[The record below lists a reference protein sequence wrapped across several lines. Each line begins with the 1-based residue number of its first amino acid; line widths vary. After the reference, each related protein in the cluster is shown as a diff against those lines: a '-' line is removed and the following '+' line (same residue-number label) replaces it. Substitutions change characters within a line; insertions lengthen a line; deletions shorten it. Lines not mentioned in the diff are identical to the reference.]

1 MTRSSLLS
9 SSAAM
14 AAVMLLAACGGGT
27 EEAAEPPPP
36 AVEAAAVRAAGG
48 LDRVTATGTLQRQR
62 EAQLSFRVPGVITQ
76 LSVEEGD
83 LVRKGQLIARIDP
96 TAVEAGRQQ
105 ALASLEQARRNY
117 ARDQTLFEQ
126 GFVSRQRLDDR
137 KSALEAAEAV
147 VTAITEAGGK
157 AQAVQADVSQEAD
170 VLAMFFQIGSE
181 PLDILV
187 NNAGIAHSSP
197 IESLEV
203 NDFDRLMG
211 VHLRGTFLCTR
222 SALKIMYAQNSGR
235 IINTASQLAY
245 IGAPG
250 FSHYTAAKGAILSFT
265 RSLALEI
272 GDRPITANCVAPGAT
287 MTPILADVPDDIL
300 EGIRQNIPAGRI
312 AEVEDIVGAYLFLAS
327 DAAGHF
333 RGQCLSPNGGDAFF

>member
-1 MTRSSLLS
+1 MR
-9 SSAAM
+9 
-14 AAVMLLAACGGGT
+14 
-27 EEAAEPPPP
+27 PPQTPLRP
-36 AVEAAAVRAAGG
+36 WWKGIADAGG
-48 LDRVTATGTLQRQR
+48 A
-62 EAQLSFRVPGVITQ
+62 AQSI
-76 LSVEEGD
+76 
-83 LVRKGQLIARIDP
+83 
-96 TAVEAGRQQ
+96 
-105 ALASLEQARRNY
+105 
-117 ARDQTLFEQ
+117 
-126 GFVSRQRLDDR
+126 
-137 KSALEAAEAV
+137 
-147 VTAITEAGGK
+147 
-157 AQAVQADVSQEAD
+157 QADVSSESD
-170 VLAMFFQIGSE
+170 VLAMFSDLGSG

-197 IESLEV
+197 IETLEV
-203 NDFDRLMG
+203 DDFDRLMG

-222 SALKIMYAQNSGR
+222 SALKMMYAQNSGR

-300 EGIRQNIPAGRI
+300 EGIRQNIPAGHI

-333 RGQCLSPNGGDAFF
+333 RGPVFKPQWG

>member
-1 MTRSSLLS
+1 MADNAMNVNLSGKTALVTGASSGIG
-9 SSAAM
+9 
-14 AAVMLLAACGGGT
+14 AAVATGLAANG
-27 EEAAEPPPP
+27 AKVWVNHPD
-36 AVEAAAVRAAGG
+36 EAAA
-48 LDRVTATGTLQRQR
+48 D
-62 EAQLSFRVPGVITQ
+62 
-76 LSVEEGD
+76 
-83 LVRKGQLIARIDP
+83 
-96 TAVEAGRQQ
+96 
-105 ALASLEQARRNY
+105 
-117 ARDQTLFEQ
+117 
-126 GFVSRQRLDDR
+126 
-137 KSALEAAEAV
+137 AAEAV
-147 VTAITEAGGK
+147 VKGIADAGGA
-157 AQAVQADVSQEAD
+157 AQSIQADVSSESD
-170 VLAMFFQIGSE
+170 VLAMFSDLGSG

-197 IESLEV
+197 IETLEV
-203 NDFDRLMG
+203 DDFDRLMG

-222 SALKIMYAQNSGR
+222 SALKMMYAQNSGR

-300 EGIRQNIPAGRI
+300 EGIRQNIPAGHI

-333 RGQCLSPNGGDAFF
+333 RGQCLSPNGGDAFL

>member
-1 MTRSSLLS
+1 MVSNSMSVNLSGKTALVTGASSGIG
-9 SSAAM
+9 
-14 AAVMLLAACGGGT
+14 AAVASALAANGAT
-27 EEAAEPPPP
+27 VWVNHPDEATSDT
-36 AVEAAAVRAAGG
+36 AG
-48 LDRVTATGTLQRQR
+48 
-62 EAQLSFRVPGVITQ
+62 
-76 LSVEEGD
+76 
-83 LVRKGQLIARIDP
+83 
-96 TAVEAGRQQ
+96 
-105 ALASLEQARRNY
+105 
-117 ARDQTLFEQ
+117 
-126 GFVSRQRLDDR
+126 
-137 KSALEAAEAV
+137 AV
-147 VTAITEAGGK
+147 VRSIAEAGGA
-157 AQAVQADVSQEAD
+157 AQAIQADVSSESD
-170 VLAMFFQIGSE
+170 VLAMFSSLDSD

-197 IESLEV
+197 VESLEV
-203 NDFDRLMG
+203 EDFDRLMG

-222 SALKIMYAQNSGR
+222 SALKMMYAQNSGR

-272 GDRPITANCVAPGAT
+272 GDRPITVNCVAPGAT

-312 AEVEDIVGAYLFLAS
+312 AGVEDIVGAYLFLSS

-333 RGQCLSPNGGDAFF
+333 RGQCLSPNGGDAFL

>member
-1 MTRSSLLS
+1 MTNNSMSVSLSGKTALVTGASSGIG
-9 SSAAM
+9 
-14 AAVMLLAACGGGT
+14 AAVARALAANGAMVWVNHPNDAT
-27 EEAAEPPPP
+27 AEAAESVVS
-36 AVEAAAVRAAGG
+36 AISGAGG
-48 LDRVTATGTLQRQR
+48 T
-62 EAQLSFRVPGVITQ
+62 
-76 LSVEEGD
+76 
-83 LVRKGQLIARIDP
+83 
-96 TAVEAGRQQ
+96 
-105 ALASLEQARRNY
+105 
-117 ARDQTLFEQ
+117 
-126 GFVSRQRLDDR
+126 
-137 KSALEAAEAV
+137 
-147 VTAITEAGGK
+147 
-157 AQAVQADVSQEAD
+157 AQAIQADVSREAE
-170 VLAMFFQIGSE
+170 VLEMFAVLESQ

-203 NDFDRLMG
+203 DDFDRLIG

-222 SALKIMYAQNSGR
+222 AALKMMYAQNSGR

-250 FSHYTAAKGAILSFT
+250 FAHYTAAKGAILSFT

-333 RGQCLSPNGGDAFF
+333 RGQCLSPNGGDAFL

>member
-1 MTRSSLLS
+1 
-9 SSAAM
+9 M
-14 AAVMLLAACGGGT
+14 A
-27 EEAAEPPPP
+27 
-36 AVEAAAVRAAGG
+36 
-48 LDRVTATGTLQRQR
+48 
-62 EAQLSFRVPGVITQ
+62 
-76 LSVEEGD
+76 
-83 LVRKGQLIARIDP
+83 
-96 TAVEAGRQQ
+96 
-105 ALASLEQARRNY
+105 
-117 ARDQTLFEQ
+117 
-126 GFVSRQRLDDR
+126 
-137 KSALEAAEAV
+137 
-147 VTAITEAGGK
+147 
-157 AQAVQADVSQEAD
+157 
-170 VLAMFFQIGSE
+170 
-181 PLDILV
+181 
-187 NNAGIAHSSP
+187 
-197 IESLEV
+197 
-203 NDFDRLMG
+203 DFDRLIG

-222 SALKIMYAQNSGR
+222 SALKKMYAQKSGR

-333 RGQCLSPNGGDAFF
+333 RGQCLSPNGGDAFL

>member
-1 MTRSSLLS
+1 MVVSDAISVGLSGKTALVTGASSGIG
-9 SSAAM
+9 
-14 AAVMLLAACGGGT
+14 AAVAKALAVNGAFVWINHPD
-27 EEAAEPPPP
+27 EASAEAAQ
-36 AVEAAAVRAAGG
+36 AVVRGIADVGG
-48 LDRVTATGTLQRQR
+48 
-62 EAQLSFRVPGVITQ
+62 
-76 LSVEEGD
+76 
-83 LVRKGQLIARIDP
+83 
-96 TAVEAGRQQ
+96 Q
-105 ALASLEQARRNY
+105 ALA
-117 ARDQTLFEQ
+117 
-126 GFVSRQRLDDR
+126 
-137 KSALEAAEAV
+137 
-147 VTAITEAGGK
+147 I
-157 AQAVQADVSQEAD
+157 QADVSSEAD
-170 VLAMFFQIGSE
+170 VLAMFSQLESS

-187 NNAGIAHSSP
+187 NNAGIAHSSS
-197 IESLEV
+197 IETLEV
-203 NDFDRLMG
+203 DDFDRLLG

-333 RGQCLSPNGGDAFF
+333 RGQCLSPNGGDAFL

>member
-1 MTRSSLLS
+1 MVSNSMSVNLSGKTALVTGASSGIG
-9 SSAAM
+9 
-14 AAVMLLAACGGGT
+14 AAVASALAANGAT
-27 EEAAEPPPP
+27 VWVNYPDEATAE
-36 AVEAAAVRAAGG
+36 
-48 LDRVTATGTLQRQR
+48 
-62 EAQLSFRVPGVITQ
+62 S
-76 LSVEEGD
+76 
-83 LVRKGQLIARIDP
+83 
-96 TAVEAGRQQ
+96 
-105 ALASLEQARRNY
+105 
-117 ARDQTLFEQ
+117 
-126 GFVSRQRLDDR
+126 
-137 KSALEAAEAV
+137 AEAV
-147 VTAITEAGGK
+147 VTGIAQSGGA
-157 AQAVQADVSQEAD
+157 AQAIQADVSSESD
-170 VLAMFFQIGSE
+170 VLAMFSVLESG

-197 IESLEV
+197 IEALEV
-203 NDFDRLMG
+203 ADFDRLVG

-222 SALKIMYAQNSGR
+222 SALKMMYAQDSGR

-300 EGIRQNIPAGRI
+300 DGIRQNIPAGRI
-312 AEVEDIVGAYLFLAS
+312 AEVEDIVGAYLFLSS

-333 RGQCLSPNGGDAFF
+333 RGQCLSPNGGDAFL

>member
-1 MTRSSLLS
+1 MASNAMNVNLGGRTALVTGASSGIG
-9 SSAAM
+9 
-14 AAVMLLAACGGGT
+14 AAVASALAANGAMVWVNHPDDT
-27 EEAAEPPPP
+27 TADA
-36 AVEAAAVRAAGG
+36 AAAVVKGIADAGG
-48 LDRVTATGTLQRQR
+48 V
-62 EAQLSFRVPGVITQ
+62 AQTI
-76 LSVEEGD
+76 
-83 LVRKGQLIARIDP
+83 
-96 TAVEAGRQQ
+96 
-105 ALASLEQARRNY
+105 
-117 ARDQTLFEQ
+117 
-126 GFVSRQRLDDR
+126 
-137 KSALEAAEAV
+137 
-147 VTAITEAGGK
+147 
-157 AQAVQADVSQEAD
+157 QADVSSESD
-170 VLAMFFQIGSE
+170 VLAMFSALGSD

-197 IESLEV
+197 IETLEV
-203 NDFDRLMG
+203 DDFDRLMG

-222 SALKIMYAQNSGR
+222 SALKLMYAQNSGR

-287 MTPILADVPDDIL
+287 MTPILADVPDEIL

-333 RGQCLSPNGGDAFF
+333 RGQCLSPNGGDAFL

>member
-1 MTRSSLLS
+1 MVSNSMSVNLSGKTALVTGASSGIG
-9 SSAAM
+9 
-14 AAVMLLAACGGGT
+14 AAVASALAANGAT
-27 EEAAEPPPP
+27 VWVNYPDEATAE
-36 AVEAAAVRAAGG
+36 
-48 LDRVTATGTLQRQR
+48 
-62 EAQLSFRVPGVITQ
+62 S
-76 LSVEEGD
+76 
-83 LVRKGQLIARIDP
+83 
-96 TAVEAGRQQ
+96 
-105 ALASLEQARRNY
+105 
-117 ARDQTLFEQ
+117 
-126 GFVSRQRLDDR
+126 
-137 KSALEAAEAV
+137 AEAV
-147 VTAITEAGGK
+147 VTGIAQSGGA
-157 AQAVQADVSQEAD
+157 AQAIQADVSSESD
-170 VLAMFFQIGSE
+170 VLAMFSVLESG

-197 IESLEV
+197 IEALEV
-203 NDFDRLMG
+203 ADFDRLVG

-222 SALKIMYAQNSGR
+222 SALKMMYAQDTGR

-333 RGQCLSPNGGDAFF
+333 RGQCLSPNGGDAFL

>member
-1 MTRSSLLS
+1 MASNSMNVSLSGKTALVTGASSGIG
-9 SSAAM
+9 
-14 AAVMLLAACGGGT
+14 AAVASALAANGAMVWVNHPD
-27 EEAAEPPPP
+27 EASAES
-36 AVEAAAVRAAGG
+36 
-48 LDRVTATGTLQRQR
+48 
-62 EAQLSFRVPGVITQ
+62 AQ
-76 LSVEEGD
+76 
-83 LVRKGQLIARIDP
+83 
-96 TAVEAGRQQ
+96 
-105 ALASLEQARRNY
+105 
-117 ARDQTLFEQ
+117 
-126 GFVSRQRLDDR
+126 
-137 KSALEAAEAV
+137 AV
-147 VTAITEAGGK
+147 VTSIAESGGAAK
-157 AQAVQADVSQEAD
+157 TIQADVSSESD
-170 VLAMFFQIGSE
+170 VLAMFSALGSGL
-181 PLDILV
+181 LDILV

-197 IESLEV
+197 VEMLEV
-203 NDFDRLMG
+203 ADFDRLMA

-222 SALKIMYAQNSGR
+222 SALKMMYAQNSGR

-312 AEVEDIVGAYLFLAS
+312 ADVEDIVGAYLFLAS

-333 RGQCLSPNGGDAFF
+333 RGQCLSPNGGDAFL

>member
-1 MTRSSLLS
+1 MMGSNSMEVSLSGKTALVTGASSGIG
-9 SSAAM
+9 
-14 AAVMLLAACGGGT
+14 AAVATALAANGAT
-27 EEAAEPPPP
+27 VWVNPPDEATAE
-36 AVEAAAVRAAGG
+36 
-48 LDRVTATGTLQRQR
+48 
-62 EAQLSFRVPGVITQ
+62 S
-76 LSVEEGD
+76 
-83 LVRKGQLIARIDP
+83 
-96 TAVEAGRQQ
+96 
-105 ALASLEQARRNY
+105 
-117 ARDQTLFEQ
+117 
-126 GFVSRQRLDDR
+126 
-137 KSALEAAEAV
+137 AEAM
-147 VTAITEAGGK
+147 VTSISESGG
-157 AQAVQADVSQEAD
+157 AARTIQADVSSESD
-170 VLAMFFQIGSE
+170 VLAMFSTLGSG

-197 IESLEV
+197 VETLEV
-203 NDFDRLMG
+203 EDFDRLMG

-327 DAAGHF
+327 DAAQHF
-333 RGQCLSPNGGDAFF
+333 RGQCLSPNGGDAFL

>member
-1 MTRSSLLS
+1 MTNSTIAVNLSGRSALVTGAS
-9 SSAAM
+9 SGIG
-14 AAVMLLAACGGGT
+14 AAVAGALAANGVFVWINHPD
-27 EEAAEPPPP
+27 EA
-36 AVEAAAVRAAGG
+36 
-48 LDRVTATGTLQRQR
+48 
-62 EAQLSFRVPGVITQ
+62 
-76 LSVEEGD
+76 
-83 LVRKGQLIARIDP
+83 
-96 TAVEAGRQQ
+96 
-105 ALASLEQARRNY
+105 
-117 ARDQTLFEQ
+117 
-126 GFVSRQRLDDR
+126 
-137 KSALEAAEAV
+137 SAEAAEAV
-147 VTAITEAGGK
+147 VTGITDAGG
-157 AQAVQADVSQEAD
+157 QALAIQGDVSSEAD
-170 VLAMFFQIGSE
+170 VLAMFSALGSR

-197 IESLEV
+197 IEALEV
-203 NDFDRLMG
+203 DDFDRLMG

-222 SALKIMYAQNSGR
+222 SVLKMMYAQNSGR

-287 MTPILADVPDDIL
+287 MTPILEDVPADIL
-300 EGIRQNIPAGRI
+300 DGIRQNIPAGRI

-333 RGQCLSPNGGDAFF
+333 RGQCLSPNGGDVFL

>member
-1 MTRSSLLS
+1 MMGSNSMEVNLSGKTALVTGASSGIG
-9 SSAAM
+9 AGVAT
-14 AAVMLLAACGGGT
+14 ALAANGAT
-27 EEAAEPPPP
+27 VWVNHPDEA
-36 AVEAAAVRAAGG
+36 
-48 LDRVTATGTLQRQR
+48 TAD
-62 EAQLSFRVPGVITQ
+62 S
-76 LSVEEGD
+76 
-83 LVRKGQLIARIDP
+83 
-96 TAVEAGRQQ
+96 
-105 ALASLEQARRNY
+105 
-117 ARDQTLFEQ
+117 
-126 GFVSRQRLDDR
+126 
-137 KSALEAAEAV
+137 AEAV
-147 VTAITEAGGK
+147 VTSISESGGA
-157 AQAVQADVSQEAD
+157 AQTIQADVSSESD
-170 VLAMFFQIGSE
+170 VLAMFSTLGSG

-197 IESLEV
+197 VETLDVE
-203 NDFDRLMG
+203 DFDRLIG

-222 SALKIMYAQNSGR
+222 SALKMMYAQNSGR

-287 MTPILADVPDDIL
+287 MTPILADVPNDIL

-327 DAAGHF
+327 DAAEHF
-333 RGQCLSPNGGDAFF
+333 RGQCLSPNGGDAFL

>member
-1 MTRSSLLS
+1 MSTRGLTVDLNDKTALVTGASSGIG
-9 SSAAM
+9 
-14 AAVMLLAACGGGT
+14 AAVAEALAASG
-27 EEAAEPPPP
+27 AFVWVNHP
-36 AVEAAAVRAAGG
+36 ADSTV
-48 LDRVTATGTLQRQR
+48 D
-62 EAQLSFRVPGVITQ
+62 
-76 LSVEEGD
+76 
-83 LVRKGQLIARIDP
+83 
-96 TAVEAGRQQ
+96 
-105 ALASLEQARRNY
+105 
-117 ARDQTLFEQ
+117 
-126 GFVSRQRLDDR
+126 
-137 KSALEAAEAV
+137 AAEAV

-157 AQAVQADVSQEAD
+157 AQPVQADVSEEAD
-170 VLAMFFQIGSE
+170 VLAMFSQVGSGS
-181 PLDILV
+181 LDILV

-203 NDFDRLMG
+203 GDFDRLMG

-222 SALKIMYAQNSGR
+222 SALKMMYAQNSGR
-235 IINTASQLAY
+235 IVNTASQLAY

-312 AEVEDIVGAYLFLAS
+312 AQVGDIVGAYLFLVS

-333 RGQCLSPNGGDAFF
+333 RGQCLSPNGGDALL

>member
-1 MTRSSLLS
+1 MASNSMNVSLSGKTALVTGASSGIG
-9 SSAAM
+9 
-14 AAVMLLAACGGGT
+14 AAVASALAANGAMVWVNHPD
-27 EEAAEPPPP
+27 EATAE
-36 AVEAAAVRAAGG
+36 
-48 LDRVTATGTLQRQR
+48 
-62 EAQLSFRVPGVITQ
+62 S
-76 LSVEEGD
+76 
-83 LVRKGQLIARIDP
+83 
-96 TAVEAGRQQ
+96 
-105 ALASLEQARRNY
+105 
-117 ARDQTLFEQ
+117 
-126 GFVSRQRLDDR
+126 
-137 KSALEAAEAV
+137 AEAV
-147 VTAITEAGGK
+147 VTSIAESGGA
-157 AQAVQADVSQEAD
+157 AQTIQADVSSESD
-170 VLAMFFQIGSE
+170 VLAMFSALGSGL
-181 PLDILV
+181 LDILV

-197 IESLEV
+197 VEMLEV
-203 NDFDRLMG
+203 ADFDRLMA

-222 SALKIMYAQNSGR
+222 SALKMMYAQNSGR

-327 DAAGHF
+327 DSAGHF
-333 RGQCLSPNGGDAFF
+333 RGQCLSPNGGDAFL

>member
-1 MTRSSLLS
+1 MASNSINVSLSGKTALVTGASSGIG
-9 SSAAM
+9 
-14 AAVMLLAACGGGT
+14 AAVASALAANGAMVWVNHPD
-27 EEAAEPPPP
+27 EASAES
-36 AVEAAAVRAAGG
+36 
-48 LDRVTATGTLQRQR
+48 
-62 EAQLSFRVPGVITQ
+62 AQ
-76 LSVEEGD
+76 
-83 LVRKGQLIARIDP
+83 
-96 TAVEAGRQQ
+96 
-105 ALASLEQARRNY
+105 
-117 ARDQTLFEQ
+117 
-126 GFVSRQRLDDR
+126 
-137 KSALEAAEAV
+137 AV
-147 VTAITEAGGK
+147 VTSIAMSGGA
-157 AQAVQADVSQEAD
+157 AQTIQADVSSESD
-170 VLAMFFQIGSE
+170 VLAMFSAFGSGL
-181 PLDILV
+181 LDILV

-197 IESLEV
+197 VEMLEV
-203 NDFDRLMG
+203 ADFDRLMA

-222 SALKIMYAQNSGR
+222 SALKMMYAHNSGR

-312 AEVEDIVGAYLFLAS
+312 ADVEDIVGAYLFLAS

-333 RGQCLSPNGGDAFF
+333 RGQCLSPNGGDAFL

>member
-1 MTRSSLLS
+1 MVVSDAISVGLSGKTALVTGASSGIG
-9 SSAAM
+9 
-14 AAVMLLAACGGGT
+14 AAVAKALAVNGAFVWINHPD
-27 EEAAEPPPP
+27 EASAEAAQ
-36 AVEAAAVRAAGG
+36 AVVRCIADVGG
-48 LDRVTATGTLQRQR
+48 
-62 EAQLSFRVPGVITQ
+62 
-76 LSVEEGD
+76 
-83 LVRKGQLIARIDP
+83 
-96 TAVEAGRQQ
+96 Q
-105 ALASLEQARRNY
+105 ALA
-117 ARDQTLFEQ
+117 
-126 GFVSRQRLDDR
+126 
-137 KSALEAAEAV
+137 
-147 VTAITEAGGK
+147 I
-157 AQAVQADVSQEAD
+157 QADVSSEAD
-170 VLAMFFQIGSE
+170 VLAMFSQLESS

-187 NNAGIAHSSP
+187 NNAGIAHSSS
-197 IESLEV
+197 IETLEV
-203 NDFDRLMG
+203 DDFDRLLG

-333 RGQCLSPNGGDAFF
+333 RGQCLSPNGGDAFL